1 MALFS
6 VLFCYIG
13 VRKSLAVAVS
23 VSQVLDCLLLG
34 LLCTPLLSHK
44 SLNTFVLILMELADS
59 ARMNV
64 NKMVTQHI
72 NFATHPVTFI
82 LLRVV
87 CILNLTLWIG
97 TAYHRPGHI
106 INFDRS
112 RDSFTPN
119 SLRKIQELACHNLSH
134 LNK

>member
-23 VSQVLDCLLLG
+23 VSQVLDYLLLG

-44 SLNTFVLILMELADS
+44 SLNTFVLILMELAES

-72 NFATHPVTFI
+72 NSATLHHPPGYIHTAQG
-82 LLRVV
+82 
-87 CILNLTLWIG
+87 CMYSKSHTLDW
-97 TAYHRPGHI
+97 
-106 INFDRS
+106 
-112 RDSFTPN
+112 N
-119 SLRKIQELACHNLSH
+119 SLPSSWSYYQF
-134 LNK
+134 